1 MKLPVFKILILFA
14 LLLSATSCRKSF
26 IIDEKQILFFHYDH
40 VNHAWGNQHYGFV
53 IDNEGNVLTYN
64 NPDGWNFADNE
75 LVISDKD
82 IEENLMKCTPAG
94 IKVEEQELQK
104 YANYI
109 RNIAMSKLTAPRN
122 VAADAG
128 KTEFICYV
136 YSSNTGLYKGYLIK
150 MEGDFTAEN
159 LNFYSK
165 KVTGWMKDIL
175 KNIDIY

>member
-1 MKLPVFKILILFA
+1 MKLSVFKILLLA
-14 LLLSATSCRKSF
+14 VLLLSATSCRKSF
-26 IIDEKQILFFHYDH
+26 IINEKQILFFQYDH
-40 VNHAWGNQHYGFV
+40 VNHAWGNQHHGFA
-53 IDNEGNVLTYN
+53 IDNEGNILTYN
-64 NPDGWNFADNE
+64 NPGDWNFPDND
-75 LVISDKD
+75 LVISDAD
-82 IEENLMKCTPAG
+82 IEENLTKCAPAG
-94 IKVEEQELQK
+94 IKVEEDELEK
-104 YANYI
+104 FATYI
-109 RNIAMSKLTAPRN
+109 RHIAMSKVTAPRN

-165 KVTGWMKDIL
+165 KVTVWMKDIL